1 MIGQTVSHYRVIE
14 ELGAG
19 GMGVV
24 YKAEDL
30 KLARFVALKFLPP
43 DRNGDKSAV
52 DRFLREARTASAL
65 NHPNI
70 CTIYEIDE
78 HEGTQFI
85 AMELLEGQTLDRQIG
100 GRPLPIPVL
109 LELAVQIAEALGA
122 AHERGI
128 LHRDIKPSN
137 IFVTNRGQAKVLDFG
152 LAKASAAPRRD
163 TFMTGARTI
172 DNELL
177 STRVGT
183 ALGTVAYMSP
193 EQARGEELD
202 VRTDLFSFGLVLY
215 EMATGE
221 RPFQG
226 TTTAVIFDAI
236 LNREPAAPMELNANV
251 PLELERIIGKALDKD
266 RRLRYQTAAELRA
279 DLERIRGE
287 RTASSASRRAVPAAA
302 AAQSGSRWPSATS
315 VTAVASAAP
324 LAATTSAAA
333 DVVAAGAAPRTASIK
348 LTHAALI
355 ATVSAVIVAAGG
367 FLVPAVWSRQQTE
380 TSGAPAPSA
389 RREIQTAGAAPVVDP
404 VATPPT
410 VAPVVP
416 AAAPSAPPS
425 AAATAVR
432 SVRAPASS
440 TTTDAAVGAASAAA
454 KGDVSTDAI
463 RVARAK
469 IDAHLYDQ
477 ALADL
482 KGLVERDP
490 TSANAAGAYLLI
502 GTIQERQERPQ
513 DAMAT
518 YVELKSKFRTAPSAA
533 EATYR
538 LGQLTLTSKRDD
550 RERAAMALFDEVA
563 TLAPKS
569 SWAPRAIAQKA
580 ALEERVKVRVVD
592 PQLGTSVPAALV
604 SYRTIVEKYPDSEG
618 AEASFDRLA
627 RGYEDLKRYEL
638 AAQTLQ
644 SLAARFPNNGR
655 DAAWRAAE
663 LYEKKLKDPAK
674 ARAAYSLV
682 PSTSD
687 HYNAAQKRSR

>member
-30 KLARFVALKFLPP
+30 KLARFVALKFLLP
-43 DRNGDKSAV
+43 DRNDDKSAA
-52 DRFLREARTASAL
+52 DRFVREARTASAL
-65 NHPNI
+65 NHSNI

-78 HEGTQFI
+78 HEHAQFI

-100 GRPLPIPVL
+100 GRPLPIRML
-109 LELAVQIAEALGA
+109 LELAVQIADALGA

-137 IFVTNRGQAKVLDFG
+137 IFVTDRGQAKVLDFG
-152 LAKASAAPRRD
+152 LAKPSAASRRNKL
-163 TFMTGARTI
+163 MTGAQTI
-172 DNELL
+172 DHEFL
-177 STRVGT
+177 STGVGL

-202 VRTDLFSFGLVLY
+202 VRSDLFSFGLVLY

-221 RPFQG
+221 RTFQG

-236 LNREPAAPMELNANV
+236 LNREPPAPMELNANV
-251 PLELERIIGKALDKD
+251 PLELERIIGKALEKD

-279 DLERIRGE
+279 DLERVRSE
-287 RTASSASRRAVPAAA
+287 RTVSSASRPAVPAAA
-302 AAQSGSRWPSATS
+302 AAPSGSRWPSATA

-324 LAATTSAAA
+324 MAPAT
-333 DVVAAGAAPRTASIK
+333 VVAPGPAPRVASLK
-348 LTHAALI
+348 LSHAALI
-355 ATVSAVIVAAGG
+355 ATVSALLVAGG
-367 FLVPAVWSRQQTE
+367 AFLVLGMRSRQQTE
-380 TSGAPAPSA
+380 TAGNAASRAPQ
-389 RREIQTAGAAPVVDP
+389 EIQAASATRAVNP
-404 VATPPT
+404 VATVT
-410 VAPVVP
+410 VAAPVVP
-416 AAAPSAPPS
+416 AAASSAPSS
-425 AAATAVR
+425 AVPTAIKR
-432 SVRAPASS
+432 APARAPAS
-440 TTTDAAVGAASAAA
+440 TTTVDAVAGAASASA
-454 KGDVSTDAI
+454 KGDPSTDAI
-463 RVARAK
+463 RVVHAK

-482 KGLVERDP
+482 KGMLERDS
-490 TSANAAGAYLLI
+490 TSANAAGAYLLV
-502 GTIQERQERPQ
+502 GTIYERQQRPQ

-518 YVELKSKFRTAPSAA
+518 YVELKTKFRASPSAA

-538 LGQLTLTSKRDD
+538 LGELTMASKRDD
-550 RERAAMALFDEVA
+550 RERAAIALFDEVVR
-563 TLAPKS
+563 LAPKS
-569 SWAPRAIAQKA
+569 SWAPRAIVAKA
-580 ALEERVKVRVVD
+580 ALEERAKTRVID
-592 PQLGTSVPAALV
+592 PQLGASVPAALV
-604 SYRTIVEKYPDSEG
+604 SYRTIVERYPDSEG

-638 AAQTLQ
+638 AAQTLE

-655 DAAWRAAE
+655 DAGWRAGE
-663 LYEKKLKDPAK
+663 LYEKKLKDTAR

-682 PSTSD
+682 PSTSNRYRD
-687 HYNAAQKRSR
+687 AQKRSH